1 MMCPAVCALTMAGP
15 LADAARWVV
24 TVNSAGSGRW
34 RLPRPRTPGATS
46 QSSMESNH
54 ELVK

>member
-1 MMCPAVCALTMAGP
+1 MMCPAVCALTMAAP

-34 RLPRPRTPGATS
+34 HLPRAEDSRGN
-46 QSSMESNH
+46 QSVFYGE
-54 ELVK
+54 